1 MHVMTP
7 IPRIDHPP
15 PEGKTGHV
23 PADSDDELLAMLYIG
38 TWMLRT
44 GRVLPRDVPPHE
56 LHEEELI
63 AFWADDRL
71 DEEPRPFPP
80 YGLRTGRR

>member
-7 IPRIDHPP
+7 VPRIHEP
-15 PEGKTGHV
+15 PEGKTAHV

-38 TWMLRT
+38 TWMLLT
-44 GRVLPRDVPPHE
+44 GRVLPLDVPPQE
-56 LHEEELI
+56 LSEAELI

-71 DEEPRPFPP
+71 AEEPRPFPP
-80 YGLRTGRR
+80 YGLRTGQR